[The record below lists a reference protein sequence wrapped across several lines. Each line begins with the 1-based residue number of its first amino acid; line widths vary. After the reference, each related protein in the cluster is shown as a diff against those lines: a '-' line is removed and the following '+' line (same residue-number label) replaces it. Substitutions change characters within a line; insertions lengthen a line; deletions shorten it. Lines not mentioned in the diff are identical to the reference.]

1 MGLVA
6 CEKTALVDRG
16 LLTPKPFQVSFPHEI
31 TPDQDV
37 KIPQLQYI
45 YRRRPSPRIAAVSR
59 VR

>member
-37 KIPQLQYI
+37 KIPQLL
-45 YRRRPSPRIAAVSR
+45 
-59 VR
+59 